1 MSTVKPRSYSS
12 PLRAAQAEA
21 NRAAI
26 LRAARDL
33 FLAQGYGATTV
44 DQIAAAAGVS
54 KPTVFS
60 AVGNKAELL
69 RIVRD
74 VAIAGDDDPVP
85 VSARPT
91 VEAISDAPDLAT
103 AAAAA
108 AAHIGGIGRR
118 YGGVHDVLR
127 GAAAAGDPAMRRL
140 WESAEEER
148 LRGSGLLVDLLAAKG
163 ALAVPRERAVDELWL
178 LMAPDNHLRLVRD
191 RGWSDEAFVEW
202 LTVTILGRLF
212 AA

>member
-44 DQIAAAAGVS
+44 DQIAATAGVS

-108 AAHIGGIGRR
+108 AAHIGGIGQR

-178 LMAPDNHLRLVRD
+178 FMAPDNHLRLVRD
-191 RGWSDEAFVEW
+191 RGWSHEAFVEW

>member
-1 MSTVKPRSYSS
+1 MSAVKPRPYAS

-21 NRAAI
+21 NRTAI

-44 DQIAAAAGVS
+44 EQIAAAAGVS

-60 AVGNKAELL
+60 AVGNKADLL

-85 VSARPT
+85 VADRPS
-91 VEAISDAPDLAT
+91 VGAIPAAPDLAAAT

-108 AAHIGGIGRR
+108 HIASIGRR

-127 GAAAAGDPAMRRL
+127 GAAAAGDAAMREL
-140 WESAEEER
+140 WETAEEER
-148 LRGSGLLVDLLAAKG
+148 LRGAGLIVDLLTAKG
-163 ALAVPRERAVDELWL
+163 AAASPRQRAVDELWL
-178 LMAPDNHLRLVRD
+178 LMAPDNYLRLVRD
-191 RGWSDEAFVEW
+191 RGWSHETYVDW
-202 LTVTILGRLF
+202 LTGAIRDRL